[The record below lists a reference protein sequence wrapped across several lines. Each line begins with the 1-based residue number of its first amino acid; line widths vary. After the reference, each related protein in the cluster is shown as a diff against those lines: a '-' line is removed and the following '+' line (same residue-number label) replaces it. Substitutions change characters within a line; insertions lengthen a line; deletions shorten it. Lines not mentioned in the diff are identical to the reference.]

1 MHWPRYLFRT
11 VPDIQQVAGC
21 MPDRELAAL
30 RDGRRQDQRSQSLS
44 VKALIKSIEEQRKS
58 GCSSM
63 HSSHTGSRRNSTDT
77 ETSFIAYQVCREK
90 YFAVLI
96 LK

>member
-1 MHWPRYLFRT
+1 
-11 VPDIQQVAGC
+11 

-58 GCSSM
+58 GCSSI

-90 YFAVLI
+90 YFAVII